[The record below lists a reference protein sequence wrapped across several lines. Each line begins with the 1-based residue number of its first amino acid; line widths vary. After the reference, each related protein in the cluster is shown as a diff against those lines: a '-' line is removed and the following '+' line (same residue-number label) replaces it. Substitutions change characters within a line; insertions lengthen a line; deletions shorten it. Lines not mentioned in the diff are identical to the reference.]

1 MYYDFRYL
9 DKHLRYVF
17 HLGNYRSGRHTIKFK
32 HISFPVSSADQSKF
46 QKTPQEITK
55 SHEVFLHV
63 YSDGIKIGRIK
74 ISKRNMI
81 GI

>member
-1 MYYDFRYL
+1 M
-9 DKHLRYVF
+9 
-17 HLGNYRSGRHTIKFK
+17 GNRRSGRHTIKFT
-32 HISFPVSSADQSKF
+32 HTSFPVLSADQSKF

-55 SHEVFLHV
+55 SHEVFFHV
-63 YSDGIKIGRIK
+63 YSDSIKIGRIK